1 MDHPPSPSTDGTTLL
16 LDLPPE
22 CLVLVLEHLSGH
34 TRTLL
39 GMNLVGHTF
48 CSVPRTPMQ
57 TVHQRPVSLVSQ
69 ALSRVAQ
76 RGGIDHLAQPDAWD
90 STRPGASSMA
100 HPHEELP
107 ADLAAAAAKMR
118 AAAFLCA
125 SEERWG
131 AAAELLM
138 LAIRTAPE
146 PRNEAIVAAVLHRS
160 GYRPRPIGPLS
171 PGEAG
176 PLGPSHLHEQYAFHA
191 MSWLLGRGL
200 ARRWPWPLTLIALV
214 ERCGAQNSAN
224 LIAVSHG
231 LNAGLVQAQ
240 LFADDATRLARKGS
254 TLLDA
259 AGLGDAAAVQA
270 ALEALR
276 VARIDVGTRI
286 NQAYEHGV
294 TPLMLA
300 CRAAAPEAVRLLLGA
315 GADASLASRSGC
327 TALTVAAEEGSLPI
341 VEALLAAGAPPDAT
355 DASGKSA
362 LINASLAGH
371 AATVTRLA
379 AARADAG
386 RAYQDGWT
394 ALLRA
399 AQANHLATV
408 GALLEAGAH
417 VMQRNDKGTT
427 AIYIAGQEGHARVVE
442 ALLRAGADVD
452 SVIPD
457 GRSGLSQA
465 AKNGHLETVRIF
477 IERGASQEA
486 CRFALMFATRNG
498 HGEVSAL
505 LRAATQPAL
514 PGQQA

>member
-1 MDHPPSPSTDGTTLL
+1 MDGASSLSADGTALLL

-22 CLVLVLEHLSGH
+22 CLVLVLEHLTGH

-39 GMNLVGHTF
+39 RMNLVCHTF
-48 CSVPRTPMQ
+48 CSVPHTPMQ

-69 ALSRVAQ
+69 ALTRIAQ
-76 RGGIDHLAQPDAWD
+76 RGGIDHLAQPDAW
-90 STRPGASSMA
+90 STSLANTHQEVPVDVAAVAS
-100 HPHEELP
+100 
-107 ADLAAAAAKMR
+107 KMR

-138 LAIRTAPE
+138 MSIRTAPE
-146 PRNEAIVAAVLHRS
+146 PSTEAIVAGVLHRS
-160 GYRPRPIGPLS
+160 GYRAKPIGPPL
-171 PGEAG
+171 PGAAG
-176 PLGPSHLHEQYAFHA
+176 PLRPLHLHELYAFHA

-214 ERCGAQNSAN
+214 GRCGAQNSAN

-240 LFADDATRLARKGS
+240 LFEDDATRLARKGS

-259 AGLGDAAAVQA
+259 AGRGDAAAVQA

-276 VARIDVGTRI
+276 IARIDIGTRI

-300 CRAAAPEAVRLLLGA
+300 CRATAPDAVQLLLGA
-315 GADASLASRSGC
+315 GADASLATRSGC
-327 TALTVAAEEGSLPI
+327 TALAVAAEEGSLPI

-371 AATVTRLA
+371 AATVRRLA
-379 AARADAG
+379 AARADVG

-408 GALLEAGAH
+408 HALLEAGAQ

-427 AIYIAGQEGHARVVE
+427 AIYIAGQEGHARVVD
-442 ALLRAGADVD
+442 ALLCAGADVD
-452 SVIPD
+452 YRIPD

-477 IERGASQEA
+477 VERGASQEA
-486 CRFALMFATRNG
+486 CRFALMFATRER
-498 HGEVSAL
+498 HDEVSAL
-505 LRAATQPAL
+505 LCATLNLFDQQ